1 MPSHNAKPQAYVPEQ
16 RLSTFQMDVV
26 GASAQGARRRS
37 WSEVRQALKE
47 IRLNAAIVPRNVGDV
62 QFRVLSNNRVRLY
75 FISSPSPG
83 KGNTIMSADV
93 SISDD
98 SSVSPGVANIQ
109 VRFVRYLRKSRV
121 VTCKISIFYSAV
133 VAVVRSIFPVH
144 AECNEV
150 H

>member
-1 MPSHNAKPQAYVPEQ
+1 
-16 RLSTFQMDVV
+16 
-26 GASAQGARRRS
+26 
-37 WSEVRQALKE
+37 
-47 IRLNAAIVPRNVGDV
+47 
-62 QFRVLSNNRVRLY
+62 
-75 FISSPSPG
+75 
-83 KGNTIMSADV
+83 MSADV